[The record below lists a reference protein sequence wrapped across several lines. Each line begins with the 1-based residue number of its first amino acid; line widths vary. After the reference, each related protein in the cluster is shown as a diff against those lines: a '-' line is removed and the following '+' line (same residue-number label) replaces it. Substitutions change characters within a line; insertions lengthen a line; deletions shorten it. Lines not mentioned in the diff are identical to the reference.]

1 MSNKNVSRREFI
13 KRNSL
18 TGLGAVLTPSLLA
31 NGIEKQAVSAPIA
44 ASTGPTVFASS
55 GRPALLGG
63 SPLRTKEWPAWPIW
77 KPETDEKQLLEVIRS
92 GVWSRAKLANEFE
105 QKWAQA
111 LGAKRSLLVVNGTN
125 ALIIALNQ
133 LNIRAGDEVIVPP
146 YTFIA
151 TVSAVL
157 ATGAMPIFV
166 DIDPETFQI
175 DPAKIEAKITPRTK
189 AIMPV
194 HILGLP
200 ADMTRIMAIAKKH
213 NLVVIEDAC
222 QAHLAELNHQ
232 KVGTIGHAGCF
243 SFQNS
248 KNLPIGEGGA
258 IVSND
263 DAFMDRCFSY
273 QNFGNPYG
281 AGVGSVSIGSIMQ
294 GTKLRTTEYQA
305 AIGLAQLERLDAQ
318 TTTRNENAG
327 YLKSKIKDIP
337 GIVPYKLYD
346 EVTRGAFHLFPFRYQ
361 KEGFNGLPRAG
372 FLKALQAEGVPCSSG
387 YATLNNQPYLNDAF
401 QSKNFQKIYP
411 KEMLDFKRYVVQ
423 NHCPQNDRLCNEEAV
438 WFTQNLLLGPQSDM
452 DEIAAAIGK
461 VHENAEQLAKLN
473 NK

>member
-1 MSNKNVSRREFI
+1 MSKKNVSRREFI

-18 TGLGAVLTPSLLA
+18 TGLGAVFTPSLLA
-31 NGIEKQAVSAPIA
+31 NGIASQVTAEPDSPAPTRYI
-44 ASTGPTVFASS
+44 SFSE
-55 GRPALLGG
+55 PALLGG
-63 SPLRTKEWPAWPIW
+63 TPVRTKGWPTWPIW
-77 KPETDEKQLLEVIRS
+77 QPETDEKQVLEVIRS
-92 GVWSRAKLANEFE
+92 GVWSRANVTTEFE

-111 LGAKRSLLVVNGTN
+111 LGVKRSLLVVNGTN

-133 LNIRAGDEVIVPP
+133 LNIRAGDEVLVPP

-166 DIDPETFQI
+166 DVDPETFQI

-189 AIMPV
+189 AIIPV

-200 ADMTRIMAIAKKH
+200 ANMPRILPIAKKH

-222 QAHLAELNHQ
+222 QAHLAEISHQ
-232 KVGTIGHAGCF
+232 KVGTFGHAGCF

-248 KNLPIGEGGA
+248 KNLAIGEGGA
-258 IVSND
+258 VVSND
-263 DAFMDRCFSY
+263 DSFMDRCFSY

-281 AGVGSVSIGSIMQ
+281 TGVGSVSIGSVMQ
-294 GTKLRTTEYQA
+294 GTKLRTTDYQA
-305 AIGLAQLERLDAQ
+305 AIGLAQLKRLDGE
-318 TTTRNENAG
+318 TTTRNENAA
-327 YLKSKIKDIP
+327 YLKAQIKDIP

-346 EVTRGAFHLFPFRYQ
+346 DVTRAAFHLFPFRYQ
-361 KEGFNGLPRAG
+361 KEGFKGLPRDG
-372 FLKALQAEGVPCSSG
+372 FLKALRAEGIPCSSG

-401 QSKNFQKIYP
+401 QSKNFRKIYP
-411 KEMLDFKRYVVQ
+411 KDMLDFKQYVAQ
-423 NHCPQNDRLCNEEAV
+423 NQCPQNDKLCNEEAV
-438 WFTQNLLLGPQSDM
+438 WFTQNMLLGLKSDM
-452 DEIAAAIGK
+452 TDIAGAIEK
-461 VHENAEQLAKLN
+461 VHKNADQLVKLS

>member
-1 MSNKNVSRREFI
+1 MLNKNVSRREFI

-31 NGIEKQAVSAPIA
+31 GGINPLPALVSTTAF
-44 ASTGPTVFASS
+44 SGPTIGTVS
-55 GRPALLGG
+55 GPPALLGG
-63 SPLRTKEWPAWPIW
+63 SPVRTKEWPTWPIW
-77 KPETDEKQLLEVIRS
+77 NPETDEKQLLEVIRS
-92 GVWSRAKLANEFE
+92 GIWSRASVAAEFE
-105 QKWAQA
+105 QTWAQT

-133 LNIRAGDEVIVPP
+133 LNVRAGDEVLVPP

-166 DIDPETFQI
+166 DVDPETFQM
-175 DPAKIEAKITPRTK
+175 DPAKIEARITHRTK

-200 ADMTRIMAIAKKH
+200 ADMTRIMPIAKKH

-222 QAHLAELNHQ
+222 QAHLAEINHQ

-248 KNLPIGEGGA
+248 KNLAIGEGGA

-281 AGVGSVSIGSIMQ
+281 TAVGSVGTGSIIQ

-305 AIGLAQLERLDAQ
+305 AIGLAQLKRLEGQ
-318 TTTRNENAG
+318 TATRNENAG
-327 YLKSKIKDIP
+327 YLKSQIKDIP
-337 GIVPYKLYD
+337 GIVPYRLYD
-346 EVTRGAFHLFPFRYQ
+346 DVTRAAFHLFPFRYQ
-361 KEGFNGLPRAG
+361 KEGFKELPRGA
-372 FLKALQAEGVPCSSG
+372 FLKALQAEGIPCSSG

-401 QSKNFQKIYP
+401 QSKNFRKVYP
-411 KEMLDFKRYVVQ
+411 KEKLDFKQYVAHNQ
-423 NHCPQNDRLCNEEAV
+423 CPQNDRLCNEEAV
-438 WFTQNLLLGPQSDM
+438 WFTQNLLLGTKADM
-452 DEIAAAIGK
+452 DDIAAAISK
-461 VHENAEQLAKLN
+461 AHKNAEQLAKLS
-473 NK
+473 KK